1 MTAVATSTYDIEKIR
16 KDFPILNREV
26 NGHPL
31 VYFDNAATTQKPQA
45 VIDALVD
52 YYSNH
57 NSNIHRGVHSLAD
70 EATQA
75 YEDTR
80 ESLRKFIGARTTK
93 EIIFTSGTTDGINLV
108 ASTISQQFNP
118 GDEVIVTGMEHHS
131 NMVPWQIAAKQY
143 QLNLRYVELE
153 EDGTI
158 NLDSFRSLLSNRTK
172 IVSIVYASNS
182 LGTIN
187 PVREIIAAAHE
198 NGALVLLDAAQACA
212 HIDID
217 VQELDCDFMA
227 FSGHKM
233 YGPTGIGVLYGKETI
248 LSDLPPYRGGGE
260 MISEVTVEGSTWNE
274 LPYKFEA
281 GTPNI
286 ADVIAWKPAI
296 DYIESLTKEQIR
308 AHENELT
315 AYATSELLK
324 IGDVTIYAENC
335 DKVSVV
341 SFNLNDVHPYDV
353 GMMLDARGVAVRTGH
368 HCTQPLMDRYKIEGT
383 VRASFAMYNTKA
395 EIDVMIAGLKR
406 IKQILKP

>member
-45 VIDALVD
+45 VIDAIVD